1 MYSSWMLIS
10 ICHVLLC
17 FADCQPLNTVKLTLN
32 RYLCLPKLL
41 RQIWNRNRYE
51 KSIKICLFKDGMIV
65 WIIFCLLLDKF
76 YFDTSSMNL
85 LQKLVNFTIRLD
97 HYHHSF
103 SSANE
108 LYSLFSFHK
117 NIVIF
122 FSESPIASDLRWGN
136 LSFDYIILFKR
147 DSYVSL
153 FIKQSVAEFF
163 SSFLL

>member
-17 FADCQPLNTVKLTLN
+17 FADCQPLNTVKLTSTLN
-32 RYLCLPKLL
+32 RHLYLPKLL

-51 KSIKICLFKDGMIV
+51 QSIKICLFKDGMIV
-65 WIIFCLLLDKF
+65 WIMFCLLLNKV
-76 YFDTSSMNL
+76 YFDASSMNL
-85 LQKLVNFTIRLD
+85 LQKLVNFTIRFD

-117 NIVIF
+117 KIVIF

-136 LSFDYIILFKR
+136 YL
-147 DSYVSL
+147 
-153 FIKQSVAEFF
+153 FF
-163 SSFLL
+163 SALIKFFKFLL